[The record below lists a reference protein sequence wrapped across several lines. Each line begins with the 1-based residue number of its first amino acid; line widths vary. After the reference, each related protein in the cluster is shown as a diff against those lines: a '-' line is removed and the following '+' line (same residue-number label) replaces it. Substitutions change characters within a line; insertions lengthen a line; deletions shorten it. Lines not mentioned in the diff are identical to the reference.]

1 MKANAHATA
10 SRRSRVKISA
20 LGLFLCISIAG
31 IVVAQAAST
40 QDPLDSIS
48 IMALGALD
56 GRAVVK
62 TADNKMHVL
71 KLGDTL
77 PGTKAVITQI
87 LGDKLVVE
95 DAVDAD
101 GVARQQTVWISK
113 GTGADGKSVVQ
124 RLNSEADPRV
134 MNDHPLTTLEA
145 VDPKTGKP
153 EKQNKKGGR

>member
-1 MKANAHATA
+1 
-10 SRRSRVKISA
+10 
-20 LGLFLCISIAG
+20 
-31 IVVAQAAST
+31 
-40 QDPLDSIS
+40 
-48 IMALGALD
+48 MALGALD

-113 GTGADGKSVVQ
+113 GGADGKSVVQ

-145 VDPKTGKP
+145 MDPKTGKP
-153 EKQNKKGGR
+153 VKPQQKGGR